1 MVAVAVWGGSFSRDG
16 EVERDVEIQITRLTA
31 LCEARFAD
39 MDRRFDAQGEQLSS
53 IEAEAKRTNG
63 RVTRLEEQI
72 RTLFR
77 RGREAAHAVTLA
89 DLKWYL
95 AVAGGSIG
103 GTYWVLHALGLL
115 K

>member
-1 MVAVAVWGGSFSRDG
+1 
-16 EVERDVEIQITRLTA
+16 VEIQLARLTT
-31 LCEARFAD
+31 LCETRFAD
-39 MDRRFDAQGEQLSS
+39 MDRRFDASDLRLES
-53 IEAEAKRTNG
+53 IETETKRTNG
-63 RVTRLEEQI
+63 RVTRAEEQI

-77 RGREAAHAVTLA
+77 RGREVAHALTLA

-103 GTYWVLHALGLL
+103 GTYWALHVLGLL